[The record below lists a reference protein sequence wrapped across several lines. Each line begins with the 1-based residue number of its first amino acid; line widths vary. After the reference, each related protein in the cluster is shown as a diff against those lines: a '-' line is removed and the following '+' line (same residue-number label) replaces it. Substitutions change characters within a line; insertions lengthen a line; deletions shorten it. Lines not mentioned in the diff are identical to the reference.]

1 MVQAEGSHTHT
12 SYASAALP
20 GVAQRLKDQQSRSV
34 PRRLVLCLVPSLL
47 RYLLFGNR
55 ALTRV
60 AWPQLPGAWQGGL
73 WGRSDIAPAVF
84 LLEVLMAY
92 GC

>member
-1 MVQAEGSHTHT
+1 M
-12 SYASAALP
+12 ASPAP
-20 GVAQRLKDQQSRSV
+20 RCVAQADGSNTHS
-34 PRRLVLCLVPSLL
+34 SDASYY

>member
-1 MVQAEGSHTHT
+1 M
-12 SYASAALP
+12 AA
-20 GVAQRLKDQQSRSV
+20 
-34 PRRLVLCLVPSLL
+34 SLL
-47 RYLLFGNR
+47 TGILGWGIPVSHRYLLFGNR

-84 LLEVLMAY
+84 LLEVLDMAY